1 VPRNTNDDDE
11 GCAGGV
17 SWAAWP
23 LGTAAAIEFAGAS
36 DRDEGVVLC
45 LCGRRRL
52 PTKAK
57 ALLFLPFQLV
67 FYVE

>member
-1 VPRNTNDDDE
+1 MTTTK
-11 GCAGGV
+11 
-17 SWAAWP
+17 AAREASLGRRGRWGRRRP
-23 LGTAAAIEFAGAS
+23 LSLPERAS

-45 LCGRRRL
+45 LCGRRL